1 MKHPVLV
8 DIYPWALACEKQGA
22 VAMEGVFRHADFLAR
37 KYTPAIAV
45 IVGEQIPQ
53 KGVQILTEYLRKPV
67 IMMQEAT
74 WSAVSG
80 LIEGLGCK
88 VWVSLAI
95 DFVCPV
101 ICQQTPF
108 KKATIAHDMLAA
120 SGEFG
125 PEKEQQAKLGLHWND
140 TFAYISVS
148 TLHEVS
154 CHELTYSRPCKFIK
168 YGCFHTYSS
177 LPAASGFRLSGLSL
191 SVHSLYRRKNIEKV
205 FALAIKLGTAHYHI
219 GQRYD
224 SPAPEVWEQLLLNG
238 FRYMG
243 AVPDS
248 TLISMYS
255 KASIFI
261 SMSAAEGFNMPPME
275 AILWGVPN
283 IYLSD
288 TLINREIYGALAGVA
303 FCSLDS
309 PFSVGINNVVA
320 LPLSKEDRNY
330 VFERYSQPNVTKN
343 LENYLAEIAGN

>member
-22 VAMEGVFRHADFLAR
+22 VAMEGIFRHADFLAQ
-37 KYTPAIAV
+37 KYEPAYAV
-45 IVGEQIPQ
+45 VLGEHVPHEGI
-53 KGVQILTEYLRKPV
+53 KILTDYLRKPIV
-67 IMMQEAT
+67 ALQDAT

-108 KKATIAHDMLAA
+108 KKVTIAHDMLAA

-125 PEKEQQAKLGLHWND
+125 PVKEQQAKRGLQWND
-140 TFAYISVS
+140 IFAYISVS

-177 LPAASGFRLSGLSL
+177 LPVASGYCVSGLSL

-205 FALAIKLGTAHYHI
+205 FALANKLGTTHYHI

-224 SPAPEVWEQLLLNG
+224 SPSPTVWEQLLLNG
-238 FRYMG
+238 LRYMG
-243 AVPDS
+243 PVPDS
-248 TLISMYS
+248 TLHSMYS
-255 KASIFI
+255 KASVFI
-261 SMSAAEGFNMPPME
+261 SMSSAEGFNMPPME
-275 AILWGVPN
+275 AILWGVPS

-288 TLINREIYGALAGVA
+288 TLINREIYGALTGVA
-303 FCSLDS
+303 FCSLDA
-309 PFSVGINNVVA
+309 PRAVGIDNVVA
-320 LPLSKEDRNY
+320 LPLSKEDRGY
-330 VFERYSQPNVTKN
+330 VFEKYSLPNVTKN